1 MTPMTGGTSS
11 RLRGLRLTRKLVI
24 PFVLILVGA
33 IGLLGTVSIRSSQRA
48 MIELLQKRAEILAI
62 TLSAAIPK
70 EETVVEAKKADA
82 DIAYVHIVNRAG
94 YVLVTTEPELR
105 GQALLRNDF
114 EREMINVGELVRRP
128 VPGAAAVFEV
138 ATPMKYQ
145 IDAAVRIGMSTRRAE
160 AIGRN
165 NALLIGG
172 VGALALL
179 VGTAIYVYV
188 ARNIAQ
194 PLLQVVAATQRLA
207 AGDLRERVTLRVRD
221 EIGALGDHFN
231 TMAEQLQTMVE
242 RERQVKAMLEQQISS
257 LLQVVSAASA
267 GRLTVEAPVGEDEMG
282 RLAAAFNQMVASLRT
297 LVGEVQ
303 RAGLQVSSASAE
315 ILAASEQHASGSAQQ
330 AAAVG
335 EVTATLEELSGTA
348 AQIAENARAVEGV
361 AAETAHSAQAG
372 AAAVEE
378 AIRAMEGI
386 RARVEEIAKKT
397 LALGERSQQIGE
409 VLTLIKE
416 IAGEIHLLA
425 LNAAIESAAAG
436 EHGKRFAVVA
446 AEVRRLAERTRAST
460 EEIRAI
466 IGEIQAATNSSVL
479 ATEQGMK
486 EAEGVAVR
494 AGRAGEALEEILG
507 KVDRTAQ
514 AAKQISVATQQQ
526 RTASDQIVASMRELA
541 DVIKQTAAGM
551 KQSSVAAGELN
562 QLAVELKARVSAFQ
576 VT

>member
-1 MTPMTGGTSS
+1 M
-11 RLRGLRLTRKLVI
+11 GLRTKFSVAVAGAAALIIVGLALATHSLERRHLEGLLRERATVQLRLLAQTSGSALYNKDMTFLSPFQIQFDQDEDVLFATVRDQTGRVVLDIKSLPLVVPRHLSLEQPI
-24 PFVLILVGA
+24 KVGPDT
-33 IGLLGTVSIRSSQRA
+33 LGTVALGFS
-48 MIELLQKRAEILAI
+48 
-62 TLSAAIPK
+62 LSK
-70 EETVVEAKKADA
+70 VE
-82 DIAYVHIVNRAG
+82 
-94 YVLVTTEPELR
+94 
-105 GQALLRNDF
+105 QALRQ
-114 EREMINVGELVRRP
+114 
-128 VPGAAAVFEV
+128 
-138 ATPMKYQ
+138 AT
-145 IDAAVRIGMSTRRAE
+145 
-160 AIGRN
+160 
-165 NALLIGG
+165 LLILLGA
-172 VGALALL
+172 VGSLALL
-179 VGTAIYVYV
+179 VGVITLVFNRMAI
-188 ARNIAQ
+188 APLNQIAS
-194 PLLQVVAATQRLA
+194 ATQRLA
-207 AGDLRERVTLRVRD
+207 GGDLNQRVTLDIRD
-221 EIGALGDHFN
+221 EIGALGGHFN
-231 TMAEQLQTMVE
+231 VMAEQLQAMVE
-242 RERQVKAMLEQQISS
+242 RERQVKAALDQQISS

-267 GRLTVEAPVGEDEMG
+267 GRLTVEAPGGEDEMG
-282 RLAAAFNQMVASLRT
+282 GLAAAFNQMVASLRT

-372 AAAVEE
+372 ATAVEE

-460 EEIRAI
+460 EEIRTI

-486 EAEGVAVR
+486 EAEGVATR

-551 KQSSVAAGELN
+551 KQSSLAAGELN
-562 QLAVELKARVSAFQ
+562 QLAVELKERVSAFQ

>member
-1 MTPMTGGTSS
+1 MLS
-11 RLRGLRLTRKLVI
+11 RLRGLKLTRKLGI

-33 IGLLGTVSIRSSQRA
+33 VGLLGAVSIQSSYRA

-70 EETVVEAKKADA
+70 EETVVEAKKADR
-82 DIAYVHIVNRAG
+82 DIAYIHIVNRAG
-94 YVLVTTEPELR
+94 YVLVTTEAELK
-105 GQALLRNDF
+105 GQTLLRNAF
-114 EREMINVGELVRRP
+114 EREMVNVGELARRP
-128 VPGAAAVFEV
+128 VPGAAALFEV
-138 ATPMKYQ
+138 AMPMKYG
-145 IDAAVRIGMSTRRAE
+145 IDANVRIGMSTRRAE
-160 AIGRN
+160 AIARN

-172 VGALALL
+172 VGILALL
-179 VGTAIYVYV
+179 VGIAIYVYV
-188 ARNIAQ
+188 ARTIAQ
-194 PLLQVVAATQRLA
+194 PLLQIAAATERLA
-207 AGDLRERVTLRVRD
+207 AGDLRERVTIRVRD
-221 EIGALGDHFN
+221 EIGALGGHFN
-231 TMAEQLQTMVE
+231 TMAEQLQTMME
-242 RERQVKAMLEQQISS
+242 RERQVKAVLEQQISS

-282 RLAAAFNQMVASLRT
+282 RLAAAFNQMVASLRG

-486 EAEGVAVR
+486 EAEGVAARASR
-494 AGRAGEALEEILG
+494 AGDALEEILG
-507 KVDRTAQ
+507 KVERTAQ

-526 RTASDQIVASMRELA
+526 RTASDQIVGSMRELA
-541 DVIKQTAAGM
+541 EVIKQTAAGM

-576 VT
+576 VK

>member
-1 MTPMTGGTSS
+1 M
-11 RLRGLRLTRKLVI
+11 GLRTKFSLAVAGAVALIMVVLALAAHTLERRHLERLLRERAAVQLNLLAQTSGSALFNKDMTFLAPYQIQFDRDEDVVFATVRDKAGQVVVEVKPRPQVLPLHFLLEQPVQVGVETLGSVSLGFSRAKVEQALQQGTRFI
-24 PFVLILVGA
+24 
-33 IGLLGTVSIRSSQRA
+33 LLG
-48 MIELLQKRAEILAI
+48 
-62 TLSAAIPK
+62 AA
-70 EETVVEAKKADA
+70 
-82 DIAYVHIVNRAG
+82 
-94 YVLVTTEPELR
+94 
-105 GQALLRNDF
+105 
-114 EREMINVGELVRRP
+114 
-128 VPGAAAVFEV
+128 
-138 ATPMKYQ
+138 
-145 IDAAVRIGMSTRRAE
+145 
-160 AIGRN
+160 
-165 NALLIGG
+165 GG
-172 VGALALL
+172 VGLL
-179 VGTAIYVYV
+179 VALV
-188 ARNIAQ
+188 ALVFTKVAVAPLNQIA
-194 PLLQVVAATQRLA
+194 AATQRLA
-207 AGDLRERVTLRVRD
+207 AGDLSARVTLALRD
-221 EIGALGDHFN
+221 EIGALGGHFN
-231 TMAEQLQTMVE
+231 AMAEQLQATVE
-242 RERQVKAMLEQQISS
+242 RERQVKTTLEQQVSN

-267 GRLTVEAPVGEDEMG
+267 GRLTVEAPVGHDEMG

-303 RAGLQVSSASAE
+303 RAGLQVSSTSAE
-315 ILAASEQHASGSAQQ
+315 ILAASEQHASGAAQQ

-378 AIRAMEGI
+378 AIRAMEAI
-386 RARVEEIAKKT
+386 RARVGEIAKKT

-460 EEIRAI
+460 EEIRGI
-466 IGEIQAATNSSVL
+466 IGEIQTATNSSVL

-486 EAEGVAVR
+486 EAEEVAVR
-494 AGRAGEALEEILG
+494 AGRAGDALDEILG

-562 QLAVELKARVSAFQ
+562 QLAVELKERVSAFQ

>member
-1 MTPMTGGTSS
+1 M
-11 RLRGLRLTRKLVI
+11 GLRTKFSLAVAGG
-24 PFVLILVGA
+24 VALIM
-33 IGLLGTVSIRSSQRA
+33 GLLAFATHTLERQHLTQLLRERGTVQLR
-48 MIELLQKRAEILAI
+48 LLAQASGGALFTNDMTLLAPFQVQFDRDEDVVFAAVKDKTGQAVAEIKARPPVLPSHLSLEQPVQVGGE
-62 TLSAAIPK
+62 TLGSVTLGLSLGK
-70 EETVVEAKKADA
+70 VE
-82 DIAYVHIVNRAG
+82 
-94 YVLVTTEPELR
+94 
-105 GQALLRNDF
+105 QALRQGTRFILLGA
-114 EREMINVGELVRRP
+114 VG
-128 VPGAAAVFEV
+128 G
-138 ATPMKYQ
+138 
-145 IDAAVRIGMSTRRAE
+145 I
-160 AIGRN
+160 
-165 NALLIGG
+165 
-172 VGALALL
+172 ALL
-179 VGTAIYVYV
+179 VTLVALVFTRVAI
-188 ARNIAQ
+188 APLHQIAT
-194 PLLQVVAATQRLA
+194 ATQRLA
-207 AGDLRERVTLRVRD
+207 AGDLRARVDLTVRD
-221 EIGALGDHFN
+221 EIGALGNHFN
-231 TMAEQLQTMVE
+231 AMAEQLQGMVD
-242 RERQVKAMLEQQISS
+242 RERDIKARLDQQISN
-257 LLQVVSAASA
+257 LLLVVSAASA
-267 GRLTVEAPVGEDEMG
+267 GKLTAEAPAGDDEMG
-282 RLAAAFNQMVASLRT
+282 RLAAAFNQMVASLRA

-378 AIRAMEGI
+378 AIRAVEGI
-386 RARVEEIAKKT
+386 RARVEEIARKT

-460 EEIRAI
+460 EEIRAL
-466 IGEIQAATNSSVL
+466 IGEIQGATNSSVL
-479 ATEQGMK
+479 ATEQGLK
-486 EAEGVAVR
+486 EAEGVAAR
-494 AGRAGEALEEILG
+494 AERAGEALEEILG

-541 DVIKQTAAGM
+541 EVIKQTAAGM
-551 KQSSVAAGELN
+551 KQSSVAAAELN
-562 QLAVELKARVSAFQ
+562 QLADELKARVSAFQ
-576 VT
+576 VA

>member
-1 MTPMTGGTSS
+1 M
-11 RLRGLRLTRKLVI
+11 GLRTKFSVAVAGAAALIIVGLALATHSLERRHLEGLLRERATVQLRLLAQTSGSALYNKDMTFLS
-24 PFVLILVGA
+24 PFQIQFDQDEDVLFATVRDQTGRVVLDIKSLPQVVPRHLSLEQPIKVGPDT
-33 IGLLGTVSIRSSQRA
+33 LGTVALGFS
-48 MIELLQKRAEILAI
+48 
-62 TLSAAIPK
+62 LSK
-70 EETVVEAKKADA
+70 VE
-82 DIAYVHIVNRAG
+82 
-94 YVLVTTEPELR
+94 
-105 GQALLRNDF
+105 QALRQ
-114 EREMINVGELVRRP
+114 
-128 VPGAAAVFEV
+128 
-138 ATPMKYQ
+138 AT
-145 IDAAVRIGMSTRRAE
+145 
-160 AIGRN
+160 
-165 NALLIGG
+165 LLILLGA
-172 VGALALL
+172 VGSLALL
-179 VGTAIYVYV
+179 VGVITLVFNRMAI
-188 ARNIAQ
+188 APLNQIAS
-194 PLLQVVAATQRLA
+194 ATQRLA
-207 AGDLRERVTLRVRD
+207 GGDLNQRVTLDIRD
-221 EIGALGDHFN
+221 EIGALGGHFN
-231 TMAEQLQTMVE
+231 VMAEQLQAMVE
-242 RERQVKAMLEQQISS
+242 RERQVKAALDQQISS

-267 GRLTVEAPVGEDEMG
+267 GRLTVEAPGGEDEMG
-282 RLAAAFNQMVASLRT
+282 GLAAAFNQMVASLRT

-372 AAAVEE
+372 ATAVEE

-460 EEIRAI
+460 EEIRTI

-486 EAEGVAVR
+486 EAEGVATR

-551 KQSSVAAGELN
+551 KQSSLAAGELN
-562 QLAVELKARVSAFQ
+562 QLAVELKERVSAFQ

>member
-1 MTPMTGGTSS
+1 M
-11 RLRGLRLTRKLVI
+11 GLRTKFSVAVAGAAALIIVGLALATHSLERRHLEGLLRERATVQLRLLAQTSGSALYNKDMTFLS
-24 PFVLILVGA
+24 PFQIQFDQDEDVLFATVRDQTGRVVLDIKSPPQVVPRHLSLEQPIKVGPDT
-33 IGLLGTVSIRSSQRA
+33 LGTVALGFS
-48 MIELLQKRAEILAI
+48 
-62 TLSAAIPK
+62 LSK
-70 EETVVEAKKADA
+70 VE
-82 DIAYVHIVNRAG
+82 
-94 YVLVTTEPELR
+94 
-105 GQALLRNDF
+105 QALHQ
-114 EREMINVGELVRRP
+114 
-128 VPGAAAVFEV
+128 
-138 ATPMKYQ
+138 AT
-145 IDAAVRIGMSTRRAE
+145 
-160 AIGRN
+160 
-165 NALLIGG
+165 LLILLGA
-172 VGALALL
+172 VGSLALL
-179 VGTAIYVYV
+179 VGVITLVFNRMAI
-188 ARNIAQ
+188 APLNQIAS
-194 PLLQVVAATQRLA
+194 ATQRLA
-207 AGDLRERVTLRVRD
+207 GGDLNQRVTLDIRD
-221 EIGALGDHFN
+221 EIGALGGHFN
-231 TMAEQLQTMVE
+231 VMAEQLQAMVE
-242 RERQVKAMLEQQISS
+242 RERQVKAALDQQISS

-282 RLAAAFNQMVASLRT
+282 GLAAAFNQMVASLRT

-372 AAAVEE
+372 ATAVEE

-460 EEIRAI
+460 EEIRTI

-486 EAEGVAVR
+486 EAEGVATR

-551 KQSSVAAGELN
+551 KQSSLAAGELN
-562 QLAVELKARVSAFQ
+562 QLAVELKERVSAFQ

>member
-1 MTPMTGGTSS
+1 M
-11 RLRGLRLTRKLVI
+11 GLRAKFSLAVAGAVALIMMVLALGAHTLERRHLEQLLRDRGTVQLRLLAQASGGALFNNDMTVLAPFQVQFDRDEDVVFATVRDKAGQAVAEIKARPQTLPPHLSLEQPVQVGGETLGSVALGLSLGKVEQALRQGTR
-24 PFVLILVGA
+24 FT
-33 IGLLGTVSIRSSQRA
+33 LLGA
-48 MIELLQKRAEILAI
+48 L
-62 TLSAAIPK
+62 
-70 EETVVEAKKADA
+70 
-82 DIAYVHIVNRAG
+82 G
-94 YVLVTTEPELR
+94 GLV
-105 GQALLRNDF
+105 
-114 EREMINVGELVRRP
+114 
-128 VPGAAAVFEV
+128 
-138 ATPMKYQ
+138 
-145 IDAAVRIGMSTRRAE
+145 
-160 AIGRN
+160 
-165 NALLIGG
+165 
-172 VGALALL
+172 LL
-179 VGTAIYVYV
+179 VALVALVFTKVAI
-188 ARNIAQ
+188 APLAQIA
-194 PLLQVVAATQRLA
+194 AATQRLA
-207 AGDLRERVTLRVRD
+207 AGDLSERVALKVRD
-221 EIGALGDHFN
+221 EIGALGGHFN
-231 TMAEQLQTMVE
+231 AMAEQLQTMVE
-242 RERQVKAMLEQQISS
+242 RERQVKAMLERQISS
-257 LLQVVSAASA
+257 LLQVVTAASA

-282 RLAAAFNQMVASLRT
+282 RLAGAFNQMVASLRT

-361 AAETAHSAQAG
+361 AGETAHSAQAG
-372 AAAVEE
+372 AVAVEE

-397 LALGERSQQIGE
+397 LVLGERSQQIGE

-460 EEIRAI
+460 EEIRGI
-466 IGEIQAATNSSVL
+466 IGEIQTATNSSVL

-486 EAEGVAVR
+486 EAEEVSAR
-494 AGRAGEALEEILG
+494 AARAGEALEEILG

>member
-1 MTPMTGGTSS
+1 MTPMTGETGS
-11 RLRGLRLTRKLVI
+11 RLRGLRLTTKLGI

-33 IGLLGTVSIRSSQRA
+33 VGLLGTVSIRSSQRA

-70 EETVVEAKKADA
+70 EETVVEAKKADP
-82 DIAYVHIVNRAG
+82 DIAYAHIVNRAG

-105 GQALLRNDF
+105 GQTLLRNDF
-114 EREMINVGELVRRP
+114 DREMVNVGELTRRP
-128 VPGAAAVFEV
+128 VPGAAALFEV
-138 ATPMKYQ
+138 ATPMKYG
-145 IDAAVRIGMSTRRAE
+145 IDANVRIGMSTRRAE
-160 AIGRN
+160 AIARN

-172 VGALALL
+172 VGAVALL
-179 VGTAIYVYV
+179 VGVAIYAYV

-194 PLLQVVAATQRLA
+194 PLLQVVAQAQRAA
-207 AGDLRERVTLRVRD
+207 AGDLTVGIAVISQD
-221 EIGALGDHFN
+221 ELGQ
-231 TMAEQLQTMVE
+231 M
-242 RERQVKAMLEQQISS
+242 
-257 LLQVVSAASA
+257 
-267 GRLTVEAPVGEDEMG
+267 
-282 RLAAAFNQMVASLRT
+282 AAAFNQMVASFRT

-460 EEIRAI
+460 EEIRGI
-466 IGEIQAATNSSVL
+466 ISEIQAATNSSVL

-494 AGRAGEALEEILG
+494 AGRAGDALDEILG

-526 RTASDQIVASMRELA
+526 RTASDQIVGSMRELA
-541 DVIKQTAAGM
+541 EVIKQTAAGM
-551 KQSSVAAGELN
+551 KQSSVAAAELN